1 LAVQQL
7 KSGIKNIVKISILT
21 LIAGGSILA
30 ISAARKRVVTKKVHN
45 ISFIGNRGLR
55 GVITL
60 ATIETVD
67 RSKVEGCVLDGCNR
81 KPITPNIVACKIV
94 RVDVDAVLAD

>member
-7 KSGIKNIVKISILT
+7 KGGVENIVKISILA

-30 ISAARKRVVTKKVHN
+30 IHAARKSVVTENVHN
-45 ISFIGNRGLR
+45 ISFSGNRRLR
-55 GVITL
+55 GVKAL

-67 RSKVEGCVLDGCNR
+67 RSKVEG
-81 KPITPNIVACKIV
+81 
-94 RVDVDAVLAD
+94 